1 MMLKKIF
8 ALACLAIFA
17 VACSKKTDDTPPA
30 TVPEQLTINE
40 ASGSINVAANFTFT
54 LKYFNTVGQQTTPP
68 ANIVWSS
75 TNTAVAT
82 VNQQGIATG
91 VSAGQTQ
98 IKAVYNNITATALL
112 TVVTNNMQLATIVLN
127 PATLLELKLN
137 EASTIIAEGKNSV
150 GGTVSGLTFTWQSD
164 NAALAEMSGNGTAT
178 GKNYGT
184 ANVTASANGIQ
195 SAPVMIQ
202 VLRKADFS
210 LMASAGTAKL
220 KIENA
225 ILKLQTTAN
234 FSVAAGPPD
243 LRIYLGNN
251 ANNITGAL
259 EVASLNQRTG
269 SQSWN
274 IAAGNTITQYRYVIV
289 WCKQFGGVY
298 GLADLGL

>member
-1 MMLKKIF
+1 MLKKIL
-8 ALACLAIFA
+8 ALTYLAIFA

-40 ASGSINVAANFTFT
+40 TSGSINVSANFTFT
-54 LKYFNTVGQQTTPP
+54 LKYFNNVGQQATPP

-91 VSAGQTQ
+91 VAAGQTQ

-112 TVVTNNMQLATIVLN
+112 TVVNNNMQLATIVLN
-127 PATLLELKLN
+127 PTTLVELKLN
-137 EASTIIAEGKNSV
+137 EASTIIAVGKNSA

-164 NAALAEMSGNGTAT
+164 NTALAEMSGNGTAT

-195 SAPVMIQ
+195 SAPVMVQ
-202 VLRKADFS
+202 VLRKADFT

-269 SQSWN
+269 AQSWN
-274 IAAGNTITQYRYVIV
+274 IAAGTTITQYRYVIV